1 MANKS
6 LFNKTLI
13 KKDLKILSPILIA
26 NIILLIFALP
36 FSYSQATILLRNGSL
51 SDFTNG
57 VNTIFYN
64 QKNLFPI
71 LILVSNIT
79 AITLFA
85 SEKSK
90 KSLEL
95 LVSLPFTRK
104 QIYFNKIA
112 VGFIVNVLPNVAL
125 HLISL
130 VIILSEPM
138 TKPFFNIDTYIL
150 SLLFNI
156 SLQMVVFS
164 YFTVIC
170 MLFGNKFAT
179 LFCGYVFTFMPVGLV
194 IMFEI
199 FLDTGVTLASNEIL
213 YNFTPFFI
221 LLKSFAVKYGF
232 LRLFGY
238 CIIFTI
244 AGMVLF
250 DMTKMEKSSELLTFK
265 KTEII
270 FRAGVLICSAIFF
283 SIFVQSIFL
292 SFGPLSFIAKVL
304 GFIVGG
310 AFGFFIPNR
319 AITKSRAA

>member
-1 MANKS
+1 MSNKS

-57 VNTIFYN
+57 VNTILHN

-112 VGFIVNVLPNVAL
+112 VGFIVNVLPNVVL

-156 SLQMVVFS
+156 SLQMVVFT

-179 LFCGYVFTFMPVGLV
+179 LFCGYVFTFMPVGLLV
-194 IMFEI
+194 MFEI
-199 FLDTGVTLASNEIL
+199 FLDTDVTLSSNEIL
-213 YNFTPFFI
+213 YKI
-221 LLKSFAVKYGF
+221 
-232 LRLFGY
+232 
-238 CIIFTI
+238 
-244 AGMVLF
+244 
-250 DMTKMEKSSELLTFK
+250 
-265 KTEII
+265 
-270 FRAGVLICSAIFF
+270 
-283 SIFVQSIFL
+283 
-292 SFGPLSFIAKVL
+292 
-304 GFIVGG
+304 
-310 AFGFFIPNR
+310 
-319 AITKSRAA
+319 